1 MEGSGGCG
9 MKVIKCS
16 STPGF
21 KALHDPH
28 LSYKATG
35 LLLFVFSQP
44 DPKVLTLTF
53 LSNAKPDG
61 RSSTLN
67 ALSELEKAGYLL
79 YFQWRNGQGRWDSD
93 YIFFETPQ
101 LKDKY
106 IQSLSGEEKQ
116 RISTIK
122 PQKRGVA

>member
-1 MEGSGGCG
+1 
-9 MKVIKCS
+9 MKAIRDG
-16 STPGF
+16 STPRF
-21 KALHDPH
+21 KALYDMH

-35 LLLFVFSQP
+35 LLLFVFGQY
-44 DPKVLTLTF
+44 DPEDLTLTF
-53 LSNAKPDG
+53 LSNAKPDR
-61 RSSTLN
+61 RSSVLN
-67 ALSELEKAGYLL
+67 TLSELEKAGYLL
-79 YFQWRNGQGRWDSD
+79 YLQWRDGQGRWDSD

-106 IQSLSGEEKQ
+106 IQSLSCEEKQ